1 MRQWRKS
8 SHSSAASSCVELACD
23 DNVMGIR
30 DSKQPAAGHLTL
42 PAASVRAL
50 LTLLRDADTV

>member
-8 SHSSAASSCVELACD
+8 SHSASEGNCVEVACGD
-23 DNVMGIR
+23 GTMAIR

-42 PAASVRAL
+42 PTTSVQAL
-50 LTLLRDADTV
+50 LTLLKTEVDQ

>member
-8 SHSSAASSCVELACD
+8 SHSASEGNCVELACD
-23 DNVMGIR
+23 DDVMGIR

-42 PAASVRAL
+42 PATSVQAL
-50 LTLLRDADTV
+50 LRFLKHEVS

>member
-8 SHSSAASSCVELACD
+8 SHSGSGSNCVEVACGD
-23 DNVMGIR
+23 GTMAIR

-42 PAASVRAL
+42 PTPSVQAL
-50 LTLLRDADTV
+50 LTLLKDDVA